1 VTSGAAKGKTIAM
14 IIDAIAKIIEGFD
27 LSKNEMVD
35 VMSQILNG
43 QASDAQISAFM
54 TALRLKGETVEEI
67 AGAAQ
72 VMRDKATKINA
83 KTENIVDTCGTGGDG
98 TKTFNISTTAAFIT
112 AGAGVTV
119 AKHGNR
125 SVSSQSGSAD
135 VLKALGVNIDVEE
148 RMVEQCLNEIGIGFL
163 FAPKL
168 HGAMKYAIGPRR
180 EIRIRTIFNILGP
193 LSNPAGAKNQVI
205 GVYDPKLTGVLAN
218 VLKDMGSK
226 HVMVVHGK
234 DGMDEITLT
243 TTTSISELK
252 NNVIKE
258 YYFNPRDYG
267 LDLCKPAD
275 LLGGDSEENAKITTS
290 ILLGVK
296 GPQRNIALLNAA
308 AAIMVGQ
315 KADNFPSALSLAE
328 ESIDSGEAYKKLEK
342 LIKLTQE

>member
-1 VTSGAAKGKTIAM
+1 M
-14 IIDAIAKIIEGFD
+14 IIDAISKIIEGFD
-27 LSKNEMVD
+27 LSKREMVD

-43 QASDAQISAFM
+43 QASDAQIAAFM

-72 VMRDKATKINA
+72 VMRDKARKISA

-98 TKTFNISTTAAFIT
+98 AKTFNISTTAAFIA

-148 RMVEQCLNEIGIGFL
+148 RKVEQCLNEIGIGFL

-168 HGAMKYAIGPRR
+168 HGAMKHAIGPRR
-180 EIRIRTIFNILGP
+180 EIKIRTIFNILGP

-258 YYFNPRDYG
+258 YYFNPQDYG
-267 LDLCKPAD
+267 LALCKPAD
-275 LLGGDSEENAKITTS
+275 LLGGDPKENAIITTS

-296 GPQRNIALLNAA
+296 GPQRDIAQLNAA
-308 AAIMVGQ
+308 AAIIVAQ
-315 KADNFPSALSLAE
+315 KAENFPLALSLAE
-328 ESIDSGEAYKKLEK
+328 ESIDSGAAYRKLEK

>member
-1 VTSGAAKGKTIAM
+1 M
-14 IIDAIAKIIEGFD
+14 IIKAISKIIEGFD
-27 LSKNEMVD
+27 LSKREMVD

-43 QASDAQISAFM
+43 QASDAQIAGFM

-67 AGAAQ
+67 AGAVQ

-98 TKTFNISTTAAFIT
+98 AKTFNISTTAAFIA

-148 RMVEQCLNEIGIGFL
+148 RKVEQCLNEIGIGFL

-168 HGAMKYAIGPRR
+168 HGAMKHAIGPRR
-180 EIRIRTIFNILGP
+180 EIKIRTIFNILGP

-218 VLKDMGSK
+218 VLKDLGSK

-267 LDLCKPAD
+267 LALCKPAD
-275 LLGGDSEENAKITTS
+275 LLGGDPKENAKITTS

-296 GPQRNIALLNAA
+296 GPQRDIALLNAA
-308 AAIMVGQ
+308 AAIMVAQ
-315 KADNFPSALSLAE
+315 KADSFPLALSLAE
-328 ESIDSGEAYKKLEK
+328 ESIDSGDAYQKLEK

>member
-1 VTSGAAKGKTIAM
+1 M
-14 IIDAIAKIIEGFD
+14 IIKAISKIIEGFD
-27 LSKNEMVD
+27 LSKREMVD

-43 QASDAQISAFM
+43 QASDAQIAAFM

-72 VMRDKATKINA
+72 VMRDKARKISA

-98 TKTFNISTTAAFIT
+98 AKTFNISTTAAFIA

-148 RMVEQCLNEIGIGFL
+148 RKVEQCLNEIGIGFL

-168 HGAMKYAIGPRR
+168 HGAMKHAIGPRR
-180 EIRIRTIFNILGP
+180 EIKIRTIFNILGP

-267 LDLCKPAD
+267 LALCKPAD
-275 LLGGDSEENAKITTS
+275 LLGGDPKENAIITTS

-296 GPQRNIALLNAA
+296 GPQRDIALLNAA
-308 AAIMVGQ
+308 AAIIVAQ
-315 KADNFPSALSLAE
+315 KAENFPLALSLAE
-328 ESIDSGEAYKKLEK
+328 ESIDSGAAYRKLEK

>member
-1 VTSGAAKGKTIAM
+1 M
-14 IIDAIAKIIEGFD
+14 IIDAISKIIEGFD
-27 LSKNEMVD
+27 LSKREMVD

-43 QASDAQISAFM
+43 QASDAQIAAFM

-72 VMRDKATKINA
+72 VMRDKARKISA

-98 TKTFNISTTAAFIT
+98 AKTFNISTTAAFIA

-148 RMVEQCLNEIGIGFL
+148 RKVEQCLNEIGIGFL

-168 HGAMKYAIGPRR
+168 HGAMKHAIGPRR
-180 EIRIRTIFNILGP
+180 EIKIRTIFNILGP
-193 LSNPAGAKNQVI
+193 LSNPAGAKNQLI

-267 LDLCKPAD
+267 LALCKPAD

-296 GPQRNIALLNAA
+296 GPQRDIALLNAA
-308 AAIMVGQ
+308 AAIMVAQ
-315 KADNFPSALSLAE
+315 KADSFPLALSLAE
-328 ESIDSGEAYKKLEK
+328 ESIDSGAAYRKLEK